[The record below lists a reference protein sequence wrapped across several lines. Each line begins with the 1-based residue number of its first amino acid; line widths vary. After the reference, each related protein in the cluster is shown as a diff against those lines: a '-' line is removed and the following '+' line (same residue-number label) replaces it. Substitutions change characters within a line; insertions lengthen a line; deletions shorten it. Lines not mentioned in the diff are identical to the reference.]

1 MRFSP
6 QFIFIVILT
15 ALNAAGLAFSAG
27 PDTDAVRQLL
37 ADQITAWNRG
47 DLTAFMETYWKS
59 PELTFY
65 SGGEIQKGWEA
76 IRERFQRRYQAD
88 GNEMG
93 RLQFAD
99 LQIDPLGPDRMLV
112 RGRWKLERKA
122 EKHDGLFTLIVAR
135 RPEGWRIVHDHTSAS
150 PPPATQP

>member
-1 MRFSP
+1 MKFSRP
-6 QFIFIVILT
+6 VVLFLMAMQT
-15 ALNAAGLAFSAG
+15 TGMGLATE
-27 PDTDAVRQLL
+27 PNVDAVQRLL
-37 ADQITAWNRG
+37 RDQIAAWNRG
-47 DLTAFMETYWKS
+47 DLNAFMETYWKS

-76 IRERFQRRYQAD
+76 IHERFRRRYQAD

-99 LQIDPLGPDRMLV
+99 LKIDPLGPDRMLV
-112 RGRWKLERKA
+112 RGRWKLERKS
-122 EKHDGLFTLIVAR
+122 EKHEGLFTLIVAR
-135 RPEGWRIVHDHTSAS
+135 QPEGWRIVHDHTSAS